1 MAYSPKVYYA
11 FMNVMK
17 TYSFKIK
24 KPATR
29 AGFSVSD
36 KHGLFDFAFF
46 VDDVFT
52 NHWIVFRHFHFI
64 RRSFFVLIGGVE
76 MTGTSR
82 RDHADFIAF
91 G

>member
-1 MAYSPKVYYA
+1 MPSKSLLCLDGCDE
-11 FMNVMK
+11 NVERGHKK
-17 TYSFKIK
+17 TRI
-24 KPATR
+24 A

-36 KHGLFDFAFF
+36 KRGLFDFAFF

-52 NHWIVFRHFHFI
+52 NHWVVFRHFHFV
-64 RRSFFVLIGGVE
+64 RRGFFVLVGGVK